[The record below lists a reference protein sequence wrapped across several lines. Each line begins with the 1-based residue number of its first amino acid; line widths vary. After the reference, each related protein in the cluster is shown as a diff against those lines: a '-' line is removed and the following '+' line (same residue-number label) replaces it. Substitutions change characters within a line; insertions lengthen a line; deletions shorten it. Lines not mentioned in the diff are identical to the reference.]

1 VIMDLGKSVVIKG
14 ELSASED
21 FTLYGQME
29 GRVTLPDHTLTIG
42 PAANIRASISAKA
55 VVIMG
60 AVTGNVAAAEKVEI
74 AANADGTVTVN
85 SSGRV
90 LTRTTS
96 SKTCRP
102 RGGPNLAVTTYTR
115 CAVGSSPM
123 FRAPCARRIA
133 GGQPQTSPPVIPGS
147 FLMMVVERVRDAR

>member
-1 VIMDLGKSVVIKG
+1 MWKRDETVTSREGQRDLAAEAASVVSRTAEKVIMDLGKSVVIKG

-21 FTLYGQME
+21 LTLYGQME

-74 AANADGTVTVN
+74 RATGSVTGDLASPCLVVAE
-85 SSGRV
+85 GGHLRGKV
-90 LTRTTS
+90 EMPLT
-96 SKTCRP
+96 
-102 RGGPNLAVTTYTR
+102 G
-115 CAVGSSPM
+115 
-123 FRAPCARRIA
+123 
-133 GGQPQTSPPVIPGS
+133 
-147 FLMMVVERVRDAR
+147 